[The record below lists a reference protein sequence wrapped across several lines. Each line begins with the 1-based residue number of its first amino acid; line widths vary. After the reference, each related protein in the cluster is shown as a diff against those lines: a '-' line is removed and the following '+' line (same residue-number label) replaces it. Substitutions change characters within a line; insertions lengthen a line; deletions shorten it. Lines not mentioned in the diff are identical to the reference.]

1 MEHRLSP
8 TVASTQWWGL
18 IYTICNFIFVANVDW
33 FLLQQHHYTMTVWY
47 YFMYDIINN
56 LLLLLEASH
65 VVQASDQ
72 VL

>member
-1 MEHRLSP
+1 MEHRLSA
-8 TVASTQWWGL
+8 TIASTQWSL
-18 IYTICNFIFVANVDW
+18 IYIICIFIFVANTHR
-33 FLLQQHHYTMTVWY
+33 FLLQQHQYTMTVWY

-65 VVQASDQ
+65 VVQACDQ